1 MTTDTWTSEKIR
13 ETFLGYFESKGHS
26 RMASSSLIPV
36 GDPTLL
42 FTSAGM
48 VQFKSYFT
56 GEAEPPNRRL
66 TTSQKCFRTPDI
78 EEVGDATHNTLF
90 EMLGNFSI
98 GDYFKS
104 DAVDFAIELM
114 TEGYGIPLDKFAAAV
129 HDTDDETRELWVA
142 KGIPRERVYSYGDD
156 ENWWGPAGDEGPCGP
171 CSELHYDFGEGHGC
185 LEDNCAPNCK
195 NVMDNGDVCDRYVE
209 LWNLVFMQFYHHL
222 DGSRTDLPAPSVDTG
237 MGFERL
243 IRIMQRVDTGYDT
256 DLFTPIVAE
265 VERISGMS
273 YGEDSAS
280 TYGIRV
286 VAEHGRSVTFLIAD
300 GVVPANEGR
309 GYVLRRV
316 IRRAIRY
323 ARRLGIEGNFLGQVA
338 DVTID
343 KMGEIYPELVNNR
356 DFIRTVLRL
365 EEDRFQQAFQ
375 NGHAILSEALDA
387 LLQKQ
392 DLRVQGA
399 PCLSGDVVFRLWDTH
414 GFPVEMTQEIAAEN
428 GVEID
433 MEGFEREMTAQREQ
447 SRAGAQFGED
457 RAKIRVYESLGV
469 GGTAFLGYESLRT
482 STVVVGL
489 IADDVVVNEVSEG
502 QNVEIVLLQ
511 TPFYAEGGGQ
521 IGDNGDI
528 SGDNGRIAVTD
539 TQEVMPGL
547 IVQFGKVARGSVSLG
562 ETVDAYVDPIRRE
575 DTARNHTATH
585 LLHAALRQVLGL
597 HVRQAGSLVAPDR
610 LRFDFTHVQQVTDDE
625 MWQVQLLVNEK
636 IRQNARVLRDEDTY
650 QQAIRR
656 GALAFFGDRYDERVR
671 LVEIA
676 NGDTFSFEVCG
687 GTHVGHTGE
696 VGAVY
701 VLGESSIGAGMRRI
715 EAISGRA
722 AERMVWERFKREERL
737 AQTLQTSPAEV
748 EERVQ
753 SLMADLDSL
762 QRAQEA
768 MERRLSLQAAEGLL
782 TQTQDVDGVTV
793 LSARATA
800 ASADSLREVGDYL
813 RDKLGSG
820 VVVLGAVINDR
831 PMLVAMVTR
840 DLVESRGLNASD
852 IARGAARVV
861 GGGGGGR
868 PDVAQAGG
876 RDASK
881 LDDALA
887 QVPNLVR
894 EAAAS

>member
-1 MTTDTWTSEKIR
+1 
-13 ETFLGYFESKGHS
+13 
-26 RMASSSLIPV
+26 
-36 GDPTLL
+36 
-42 FTSAGM
+42 
-48 VQFKSYFT
+48 
-56 GEAEPPNRRL
+56 
-66 TTSQKCFRTPDI
+66 
-78 EEVGDATHNTLF
+78 
-90 EMLGNFSI
+90 
-98 GDYFKS
+98 
-104 DAVDFAIELM
+104 
-114 TEGYGIPLDKFAAAV
+114 
-129 HDTDDETRELWVA
+129 
-142 KGIPRERVYSYGDD
+142 
-156 ENWWGPAGDEGPCGP
+156 
-171 CSELHYDFGEGHGC
+171 
-185 LEDNCAPNCK
+185 
-195 NVMDNGDVCDRYVE
+195 
-209 LWNLVFMQFYHHL
+209 
-222 DGSRTDLPAPSVDTG
+222 
-237 MGFERL
+237 
-243 IRIMQRVDTGYDT
+243 
-256 DLFTPIVAE
+256 
-265 VERISGMS
+265 
-273 YGEDSAS
+273 
-280 TYGIRV
+280 
-286 VAEHGRSVTFLIAD
+286 
-300 GVVPANEGR
+300 
-309 GYVLRRV
+309 
-316 IRRAIRY
+316 
-323 ARRLGIEGNFLGQVA
+323 
-338 DVTID
+338 
-343 KMGEIYPELVNNR
+343 MGEIYPELVNNR
-356 DFIRTVLRL
+356 DFIKTVLRL
-365 EEDRFQQAFQ
+365 EEDRFQRTFDSGWALLAEEPL
-375 NGHAILSEALDA
+375 GIIHAHKRVVEYLTEIPETAHIRRNRTRRVQEFEDAIRQISEFMVHPLIRPVVIESLVKPILDRSEAII
-387 LLQKQ
+387 
-392 DLRVQGA
+392 QGDQEKLHEA
-399 PCLSGDVVFRLWDTH
+399 ISVAELLSGKETFMLWDTR
-414 GFPVEMTQEIAAEN
+414 GFPMEMTDEIAADHDIRVDIHAFNE
-428 GVEID
+428 
-433 MEGFEREMTAQREQ
+433 EMTAQRDR

-457 RAKIRVYESLGV
+457 RAKIRVYESLNV
-469 GGTAFLGYESLRT
+469 GGIRFLGYEKLKED
-482 STVVVGL
+482 TVVVGL
-489 IADDVVVNEVSEG
+489 ISGDEAVSQVNEG
-502 QNVEIVLLQ
+502 QDVEIVLRE

-521 IGDNGDI
+521 IGDAGDI

-547 IVQFGKVARGSVSLG
+547 IVQFGKVARGSVGLG

-636 IRQNARVLRDEDTY
+636 VRQNVRVLRDEDTY
-650 QQAIRR
+650 QEAIRR

-676 NGDTFSFEVCG
+676 NGETFSFEVCG
-687 GTHVGHTGE
+687 GTHVGRTGE

-753 SLMADLDSL
+753 SLMAELDSL
-762 QRAQEA
+762 QRKQEA

-782 TQTQDVDGVTV
+782 TQAQDVDGVTV
-793 LSARATA
+793 LSARAAA

-820 VVVLGAVINDR
+820 VVVLGAVVNDR

-840 DLVESRGLNASD
+840 DLIESNGLNASD

-887 QVPNLVR
+887 QVPDLVR

>member
-1 MTTDTWTSEKIR
+1 
-13 ETFLGYFESKGHS
+13 
-26 RMASSSLIPV
+26 MASSSLIPV

-98 GDYFKS
+98 GDYFKKE
-104 DAVDFAIELM
+104 AVDFAIELM
-114 TEGYGIPLDKFAAAV
+114 TQGYGIPLEKFAAAV

-142 KGIPRERVYSYGDD
+142 KGIPRDRVYSYGDD

-171 CSELHYDFGEGHGC
+171 CSELHYDYGPGNGC
-185 LEDNCAPNCK
+185 LEDDCAPNCK
-195 NVMDNGDVCDRYVE
+195 HVMDNGDTCDRYVE

-222 DGSRTDLPAPSVDTG
+222 DGSRADLPAPSVDTG

-243 IRIMQRVDTGYDT
+243 IRIMQSVDTGYDT

-265 VERISGMS
+265 VERISGKT
-273 YGEDSAS
+273 YGEDAAS

-286 VAEHGRSVTFLIAD
+286 VAEHGRSVTFLVAD

-323 ARRLGIEGNFLGQVA
+323 ARRIGIEGNFLGHIA

-343 KMGEIYPELVNNR
+343 KMGEVYPELVNNR
-356 DFIRTVLRL
+356 DFITTVLRL

-375 NGHAILSEALDA
+375 NGYAILSEALDA
-387 LLQKQ
+387 LSQEQNLQ
-392 DLRVQGA
+392 VQGV
-399 PCLSGDVVFRLWDTH
+399 PGLPGDVVFRLWDTH

-428 GVEID
+428 DVEID
-433 MEGFEREMTAQREQ
+433 MEGFEREMATQREK

-489 IADDVVVNEVSEG
+489 IVDDLVVNEVSEG

-511 TPFYAEGGGQ
+511 TSFYAEGGGQ
-521 IGDNGDI
+521 IGDTGDI

-636 IRQNARVLRDEDTY
+636 VRQNARVLRDEDTY
-650 QQAIRR
+650 QEAIRR

-676 NGDTFSFEVCG
+676 NGETFSFEVCG
-687 GTHVGHTGE
+687 GTHVGRTGE

-737 AQTLQTSPAEV
+737 AQTLQTSPTEV

-753 SLMADLDSL
+753 SLMAELDSL
-762 QRAQEA
+762 QREQEA

-782 TQTQDVDGVTV
+782 TQAQDVDGVTV
-793 LSARATA
+793 LSARTSA

-820 VVVLGAVINDR
+820 VVVLGAVVNDR

-840 DLVESRGLNASD
+840 DLIESTGLNASD

-881 LDDALA
+881 LDEALA
-887 QVPNLVR
+887 QVPDLVR

>member
-1 MTTDTWTSEKIR
+1 MTTENWTSERLR
-13 ETFLGYFESKGHS
+13 EKFLSYFESKGHS

-42 FTSAGM
+42 LTSAGM
-48 VQFKSYFT
+48 VQFKPYFT

-98 GDYFKS
+98 GDYFKRE
-104 DAVDFAIELM
+104 AVDFAVELM
-114 TEGYGIPLDKFAAAV
+114 TEGYGIPLEKFAAAV
-129 HDTDDETRELWVA
+129 HDTDDDTRGLWMA
-142 KGIPRERVYSYGDD
+142 KGIPAERVYSYGDD

-171 CSELHYDFGEGHGC
+171 CSELHYDFGPGHGC
-185 LEDNCAPNCK
+185 LRDDCAPNCK
-195 NVMDNGDVCDRYVE
+195 NVMAGSGDVCDRYVE

-222 DGSRTDLPAPSVDTG
+222 DGTRSDLPAPSVDTG
-237 MGFERL
+237 MGLERL
-243 IRIMQRVDTGYDT
+243 ARIMQGVDTGYDT
-256 DLFTPIVAE
+256 DLFTSIVAR
-265 VERISGMS
+265 VEEISGKS
-273 YGEDSAS
+273 YGEDAEES
-280 TYGIRV
+280 YGIRV
-286 VAEHGRSVTFLIAD
+286 VAEHGRSVTFLVAD
-300 GVVPANEGR
+300 GVVPGNEGR

-323 ARRLGIEGNFLGQVA
+323 GRRIGIEGNFLGRISDVA
-338 DVTID
+338 IE
-343 KMGEIYPELVNNR
+343 KMGSIYPELVNNR
-356 DFIRTVLRL
+356 DFILTVLRL

-375 NGHAILSEALDA
+375 NGYAILTDA
-387 LLQKQ
+387 LQAAQ
-392 DLRVQGA
+392 V
-399 PCLSGDVVFRLWDTH
+399 LSGETVFMLWDTH
-414 GFPVEMTQEIAAEN
+414 GFPVEMTQEIASEQ
-428 GVEID
+428 GVTVD
-433 MEGFEREMTAQREQ
+433 MEGFEREMAAQRER

-457 RAKIRVYESLGV
+457 RVKIRVYESLGI
-469 GGTAFLGYESLRT
+469 GGTAFLGYETLRA
-482 STVVVGL
+482 SSVVVGL
-489 IADDVVVNEVSEG
+489 IAGDEAVDEVSEG
-502 QNVEIVLLQ
+502 QEVEVALVQ

-521 IGDNGDI
+521 VGDAGEI
-528 SGDNGRIAVTD
+528 SGGGGRIIVHD

-547 IVQFGKVARGSVSLG
+547 IIHLGRVDQGTVSMG
-562 ETVDAYVDPIRRE
+562 ETVDAFVDPIRRD

-585 LLHAALRQVLGL
+585 MLHAALRQVLGP

-610 LRFDFTHVQQVTDDE
+610 LRFDFTHVQQVTDEE

-636 IRQNARVLRDEDTY
+636 VRQNARVLKDEDTY
-650 QQAIRR
+650 QEAIRR

-687 GTHVGHTGE
+687 GTHVGRTGE

-722 AERMVWERFKREERL
+722 AERLVWERFNRDKRVGAML
-737 AQTLQTSPAEV
+737 LSTV
-748 EERVQ
+748 EFIEDRVQ
-753 SLMADLDSL
+753 RLLDERDEL
-762 QRAQEA
+762 QRSNEA
-768 MERRLSLQAAEGLL
+768 LQRRLSLQSADGLL
-782 TQTQDVDGVTV
+782 DSTQDVDGVAV
-793 LSARATA
+793 LAARVAV
-800 ASADSLREVGDYL
+800 SNADSLREMGDYL

-820 VVVLGAVINDR
+820 VVVLGSVINDR
-831 PMLVAMVTR
+831 PMLVAMVTS
-840 DLVESRGLNASD
+840 DLIEAKGLNAVD
-852 IARGAARVV
+852 IARGAAKAV

-868 PDVAQAGG
+868 PEVAQAGG

-887 QVPNLVR
+887 LAPGLVR
-894 EAAAS
+894 EAMSG